1 MNIFKNN
8 NFLIKRYKNIS
19 DILKIIRINQLSDY

>member
-19 DILKIIRINQLSDY
+19 DIPKIIRINLLSDY